1 MNLRLWEEGL
11 DQFIEL
17 PHGGPGAGFRLSELV
32 AHIQHSGRDYIIQ
45 GQQNYTLAEHTKPHS
60 LDVWLRRHWTDR
72 KDTRQA
78 VNQVVK
84 ALVATGYFE
93 VDRLPCPDSGRQ
105 CKGLRLLNQP
115 RALKGAG

>member
-1 MNLRLWEEGL
+1 MNLRLWEDGM

-17 PHGGPGAGFRLSELV
+17 PHGGPGAGFPVSTLID
-32 AHIQHSGRDYIIQ
+32 HIRSTGGDYIVQ
-45 GQQNYTLAEHTKPHS
+45 GQQNCILEEHTKPHS
-60 LDVWLRRHWTDR
+60 LDVWLRRNYTER

-93 VDRLPCPDSGRQ
+93 VARLPCPDSGRR
-105 CKGLRLLNQP
+105 CKALRLVSAELS
-115 RALKGAG
+115 